1 MSKSES
7 ARITGAKSH
16 GPTIEAGL
24 RRSFQNALKHGFS
37 AQTIVLPTEDASEFN
52 QLLAAYT
59 NQFQPDGPVEL
70 DLVHQMVAANWRL
83 RRLSTIETQLF
94 TNAIEHEEER
104 AADRDDDED
113 DQPLTPAE
121 FLTEAFSALANSPDL
136 AFLHRT
142 ESRLERSCSSA
153 LRDLLQLQQLRQ
165 SRINPQPPPENK
177 ICKNEPT
184 AHCGAPTLGCR
195 VATHRDT
202 SSRPPTG
209 QSDLY
214 SPPST
219 VPPSPRLH
227 LYTGGN
233 P

>member
-113 DQPLTPAE
+113 DQPSPRRIPHRSLQRSRQLTRPRLSPPHRIPPRALLLGRPPRPAP
-121 FLTEAFSALANSPDL
+121 TPTAPPVA
-136 AFLHRT
+136 HQ
-142 ESRLERSCSSA
+142 SSA
-153 LRDLLQLQQLRQ
+153 AAR
-165 SRINPQPPPENK
+165 K
-177 ICKNEPT
+177 
-184 AHCGAPTLGCR
+184 
-195 VATHRDT
+195 
-202 SSRPPTG
+202 
-209 QSDLY
+209 
-214 SPPST
+214 
-219 VPPSPRLH
+219 
-227 LYTGGN
+227 
-233 P
+233 